1 MPDPLF
7 LSIAIAATIVGGIV
21 RGYAGFAGPM
31 IMLPVLTILFG
42 PVTAVVT
49 ILLVDM
55 AGVVVLV
62 PEALRRGS
70 RRVSVPLILGTLTCM
85 PFGSYL
91 LLVADP
97 AIMKNFI
104 IIAVIGV
111 ATAMLFGWRYVK
123 PLGPAA
129 LTGVGVLSGGF
140 LSAAYIGA
148 IAPLFLFAGP
158 DSAQNSRANIILW
171 SFFSGLVLVATLVF
185 GGAVTEVELW
195 RALTLMPFYFG
206 AIYAGS
212 RLVRGIDEL
221 LFRRTVLGILI
232 AGSVVGV
239 VFF

>member
-1 MPDPLF
+1 M
-7 LSIAIAATIVGGIV
+7 
-21 RGYAGFAGPM
+21 RGYAGCAGPL

-49 ILLVDM
+49 ILLVDI
-55 AGVVVLV
+55 AGVVMLV
-62 PEALRRGS
+62 PDALRRGS
-70 RRVSVPLILGTLTCM
+70 RRVSLPLIMGTLACM

-97 AIMKNFI
+97 AIMKDI
-104 IIAVIGV
+104 IIYAVI
-111 ATAMLFGWRYVK
+111 AAAAAMLFGWRYAR
-123 PLGPAA
+123 PLGPVA

-148 IAPLFLFAGP
+148 IAPLFLYAGP
-158 DSAQNSRANIILW
+158 DSAQASRANVILW
-171 SFFSGLVLVATLVF
+171 SFFSGLFLVAALVY

-195 RALTLMPFYFG
+195 RALILMPFYFA
-206 AIYAGS
+206 AIYGGS
-212 RLVRGIDEL
+212 KLFLGIDEL
-221 LFRRTVLGILI
+221 LFRRTVLSILI